1 MVCHPAYR
9 AVYAAFVDLCAGVE
23 HHFQKPRHRRPARL
37 AGGHGHPDPNWMA
50 YGYFPIVTIMVL
62 HYAPL
67 VILIVG
73 NALKRMDSQME
84 ECARVLGAS
93 RGESP
98 LKSLS
103 RWYARRCFQ
112 ARC

>member
-1 MVCHPAYR
+1 
-9 AVYAAFVDLCAGVE
+9 
-23 HHFQKPRHRRPARL
+23 
-37 AGGHGHPDPNWMA
+37 MA

-93 RGESP
+93 RGLSP